1 MTGELVTLPPSI
13 SGLPDPKDFA
23 RALREWMEAQ
33 IIRVREERGEVLQ
46 PEDTFPMVRSLE
58 KARDVLGAY
67 RNALAGVEKI
77 CKAEI
82 QEELTYAVGEN
93 DGVPLSSLTVPDTDG
108 TSIKLSLDAPNV
120 HAIDVEALK
129 DAVAVAVST
138 GAAVDGVRN
147 LAIADVLMPGNP
159 ESEEN
164 LQAYL
169 VEIVGMALN
178 QMLALGS
185 FTPQITK
192 VNAMRKT
199 MSAAGDDVLAG
210 MMGAAVRTTQ
220 EFKGISI
227 KREEPK

>member
-33 IIRVREERGEVLQ
+33 IIRVRDERGEVLQ

-58 KARDVLGAY
+58 KARDVLAAY

-93 DGVPLSSLTVPDTDG
+93 DGVPLSSLTVPDVDG
-108 TSIKLSLDAPNV
+108 TAIKLSLDAPNV
-120 HAIDVEALK
+120 HTIDVEALK
-129 DAVAVAVST
+129 DAVAVACSGPIVIDSIRQL
-138 GAAVDGVRN
+138 AAAALLVADQDAEDAFQGYVVEAVR
-147 LAIADVLMPGNP
+147 A
-159 ESEEN
+159 
-164 LQAYL
+164 
-169 VEIVGMALN
+169 ALD

-192 VNAMRKT
+192 VNALRKT
-199 MSAAGDDVLAG
+199 MSGAGDDNLAG
-210 MMGAAVRTTQ
+210 MVGAAVRTTKD
-220 EFKGISI
+220 FRGITI